1 MPVPTSV
8 PVPRIQLGKTKERSL
23 MAYIITQDRQLIK
36 KELPVL
42 FGCAYWADLKEPKK
56 FRIDNNNQ
64 YQDKAGNWCQVYNE
78 NSYMPLQLRT
88 THNSTDDEDHEKVQ
102 VKFRNSLYRIT
113 EDQVEA
119 EQIRNVEQSDAW
131 NKLTWI
137 VSIVFGSLVI
147 VAGIVYLGGG

>member
-1 MPVPTSV
+1 MPLPSTISI
-8 PVPRIQLGKTKERSL
+8 PRVNWGKTKERSL

-42 FGCAYWADLKEPKK
+42 FGCAFWADVKEPKK

-64 YQDKAGNWCQVYNE
+64 YQDKSGNWCQVYNE
-78 NSYMPLQLRT
+78 SSYMPLPLRT
-88 THNSTDDEDHEKVQ
+88 KNGKKPDENHEKEQ
-102 VKFRNSLYRIT
+102 VKFRNSLYKIT

-119 EQIRNVEQSDAW
+119 EQVRNVEQSDAW
-131 NKLTWI
+131 TKLTWI

-147 VAGIVYLGGG
+147 VAGMVYFGGG